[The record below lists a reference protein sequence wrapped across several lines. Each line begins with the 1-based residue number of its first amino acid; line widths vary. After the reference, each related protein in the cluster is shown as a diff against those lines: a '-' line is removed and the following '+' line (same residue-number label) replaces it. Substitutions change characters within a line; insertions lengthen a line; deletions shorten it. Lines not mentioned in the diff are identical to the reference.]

1 MKLQLV
7 TEIKGLRAF
16 IVIIENGFELIS
28 MIEKHQDLIFSN
40 EEIRF
45 NRLALDQLKKHDLR
59 ILFETLMSEPKHRT
73 VADINMLIKI
83 MLAVLAHLLSLHLS
97 KN

>member
-1 MKLQLV
+1 MKLQLGIE
-7 TEIKGLRAF
+7 TNGLSTF

-45 NRLALDQLKKHDLR
+45 NRLTLDQLKKHDLR
-59 ILFETLMSEPKHRT
+59 ILF
-73 VADINMLIKI
+73 
-83 MLAVLAHLLSLHLS
+83 
-97 KN
+97 

>member
-1 MKLQLV
+1 MKLQLG
-7 TEIKGLRAF
+7 TERNGLLEF

-40 EEIRF
+40 QEIRF
-45 NRLALDQLKKHDLR
+45 NRLALDQLKKHDLH
-59 ILFETLMSEPKHRT
+59 ILFETLMSEPKYRT
-73 VADINMLIKI
+73 VADINTIIKI
-83 MLAVLAHLLSLHLS
+83 MLAVIAHLLSLHPS